1 MTKPFISNTPTPHR
15 QRRTVWLGLALA
27 IALDTA
33 AQLCWKFSVGQA
45 PDTIGL
51 WQSVIATFSEPL
63 FQVALLLFVL
73 QFFNWM
79 VVLAHADLS
88 YAQPITALS
97 YVTVSGASTALFHER
112 LPLLRLIGLA
122 MILLGVWFIS
132 RTSHRTTGTV
142 TGQSEGQAQLEALR

>member
-1 MTKPFISNTPTPHR
+1 MTTPLISNTPLER
-15 QRRTVWLGLALA
+15 QRQIVWFGLALA
-27 IALDTA
+27 IALDTV
-33 AQLCWKFSVGQA
+33 AQLCWKYAVGQA
-45 PDTIGL
+45 SDTIGL
-51 WQSVIATFSEPL
+51 WQSVIVTLGEPL

-79 VVLAHADLS
+79 IVLAHADLS

-97 YVTVSGASTALFHER
+97 YVTVSGASMALFHEH

-132 RTSHRTTGTV
+132 RTSHRTIGTV
-142 TGQSEGQAQLEALR
+142 TSQSERQAQQEILR

>member
-1 MTKPFISNTPTPHR
+1 MTTPFISNTPLER
-15 QRRTVWLGLALA
+15 QRRIVWLGLALA
-27 IALDTA
+27 IALDTV
-33 AQLCWKFSVGQA
+33 AQLCWKYAVGQV

-51 WQSVIATFSEPL
+51 WQSVIATVAEPL
-63 FQVALLLFVL
+63 FLVALLVFAI

-79 VVLAHADLS
+79 IVLAHADLS

-97 YVTVSGASTALFHER
+97 YVTVSGASMVLFHER

-132 RTSHRTTGTV
+132 RTSHRTIGTV
-142 TGQSEGQAQLEALR
+142 TGQSERQVQQETLR